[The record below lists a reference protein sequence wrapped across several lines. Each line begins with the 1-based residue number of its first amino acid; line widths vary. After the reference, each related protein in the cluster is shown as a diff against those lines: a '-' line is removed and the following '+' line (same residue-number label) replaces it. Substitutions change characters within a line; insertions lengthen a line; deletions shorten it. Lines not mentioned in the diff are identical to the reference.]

1 MLVKISDIKVK
12 KRIRQDL
19 GDLDALKDSLK
30 TYGLLNPI
38 TLNAD
43 MELVAGQRRLEAAKG
58 IGWETINAVILDRQ
72 VDRTRQ
78 LELELEEN
86 SQRKDFSD
94 DELMAGY
101 ERLEKLRHPSFFARI
116 IRFFADLF
124 EKLVRWMKGLRGKNG
139 RPALPHARKPKGESL
154 PSPSSPPLQES
165 SQQAP
170 APIQDTSLT

>member
-19 GDLDALKDSLK
+19 GDIEELKGSLK

-38 TLNAD
+38 TLNSD

-58 IGWETINAVILDRQ
+58 IGWETINAVILDKG
-72 VDRTRQ
+72 VDKIKQ

-86 SQRKDFSD
+86 NQRKDFSD

-101 ERLEKLRHPSFFARI
+101 ERLRLLRNPSIFAKAMNFFMA
-116 IRFFADLF
+116 LF
-124 EKLVRWMKGLRGKNG
+124 ERLILWLKGIFKRKEKK
-139 RPALPHARKPKGESL
+139 AELPPV
-154 PSPSSPPLQES
+154 Q
-165 SQQAP
+165 
-170 APIQDTSLT
+170 

>member
-19 GDLDALKDSLK
+19 GDIDALKDSLK

-58 IGWETINAVILDRQ
+58 IGWETINAVILDKG
-72 VDRTRQ
+72 VDKRRQ

-86 SQRKDFSD
+86 NQRKDFSE

-101 ERLEKLRHPSFFARI
+101 ERLEKLRNPSLFRKIIDFFME
-116 IRFFADLF
+116 LF
-124 EKLVRWMKGLRGKNG
+124 ERLAKWLKARFGKKGK
-139 RPALPHARKPKGESL
+139 RPSL
-154 PSPSSPPLQES
+154 P
-165 SQQAP
+165 P
-170 APIQDTSLT
+170 APPPPVPAGSSAPDLPQ

>member
-19 GDLDALKDSLK
+19 GDIEELKGSLK

-38 TLNAD
+38 TLNSD

-58 IGWETINAVILDRQ
+58 IGWETINAVILDKG
-72 VDRTRQ
+72 VDKIKQ

-86 SQRKDFSD
+86 NQRKDFSD

-101 ERLEKLRHPSFFARI
+101 ERLRLLRNPSIFA
-116 IRFFADLF
+116 
-124 EKLVRWMKGLRGKNG
+124 
-139 RPALPHARKPKGESL
+139 
-154 PSPSSPPLQES
+154 
-165 SQQAP
+165 
-170 APIQDTSLT
+170 